1 MTDTMSGAHQAR
13 AIVPLLMLHV
23 TIVVVLLALLAQHVL
38 LTGDMVLHFILV
50 DEIMKHGGVQPG
62 SHLNGLVMPTYP
74 QVSHWLAA
82 IVGWSTGSGFVG
94 IIVVSILS
102 IYVSYLMIIRLVGA
116 ALPVNLLLF
125 TSAFALLA
133 RTHSL
138 IGWEVVVNWFY
149 PQLVADVIYFASL
162 LWLSKKAPIW
172 QQALF
177 VPLAG
182 AATMWV
188 QPLVAVHIFGAGAT
202 LIAFLVTEEW
212 HRESTFPTRTAL
224 YLLLLVTLCAF
235 VSVLHPSL
243 QVMRTVAMNNG
254 YLEFGYSRI
263 LLVAMVCAGIGIINL
278 WRHFTDRAEYVD
290 AVLGSALVAATLLAV
305 AQFAALQM
313 LSEGS
318 DYAVKKHMFIVVTL
332 GAMNAVRII
341 AWLTGPF
348 ARREAIGKY
357 ATPIMAAFATIYIL
371 KGFKTPVAP
380 ILEALAYANDVA
392 KSDVPGFRPGNTV
405 ADDISIPPLANY
417 MISLTALQHPPT
429 TSLMENPKQDAK
441 LVMIRRTPDTDQICE
456 QRLYQSKTHAIV
468 DPACLKIYPL
478 NKTLRFGEGGNGWR
492 YATEGWMAA
501 GSSNVWS
508 LGIPGGTIQLSL
520 AQNLDVPYE
529 INVTGMALLNQKHPE
544 QEVRVEVNGIDI
556 AAWTYHLA
564 APIGERSA
572 IIPAQMASS
581 GSLRIDF
588 KAINPVS
595 PAQMGMNT
603 DPRIF
608 GFGLESLT
616 VRPCCMA
623 VNK

>member
-1 MTDTMSGAHQAR
+1 MMDTMSGAHQAR
-13 AIVPLLMLHV
+13 AIAPLLMLHV
-23 TIVVVLLALLAQHVL
+23 TIVVALLALLARHVL

-62 SHLNGLVMPTYP
+62 SYLTQLVMPTYP
-74 QVSHWLAA
+74 QASHWLAA
-82 IVGWSTGSGFVG
+82 IVGWSSGSGFVG

-125 TSAFALLA
+125 TAAFALLA
-133 RTHSL
+133 HTHSL

-177 VPLAG
+177 VPLVG

-188 QPLVAVHIFGAGAT
+188 QPLVAVHIFAAGAT
-202 LIAFLVTEEW
+202 LIAFLLTEEW
-212 HRESTFPTRTAL
+212 HRESKFPARTAL
-224 YLLLLVTLCAF
+224 YLLLLVTLCAL
-235 VSVLHPSL
+235 VSALHPSL
-243 QVMRTVAMNNG
+243 RVMRTVAMNNG
-254 YLEFGYSRI
+254 YLEFSYSTI
-263 LLVAMVCAGIGIINL
+263 LLVAMVCAGIGIVNL
-278 WRHFTDRAEYVD
+278 WRHFSGRAEYVD
-290 AVLGSALVAATLLAV
+290 AVLGSAVAAATLLAI
-305 AQFAALQM
+305 AQFVALQM
-313 LSEGS
+313 LGEGS
-318 DYAVKKHMFIVVTL
+318 DYAVKKHMFIIVTL
-332 GAMNAVRII
+332 GAINAVRILGS
-341 AWLTGPF
+341 LTKPS
-348 ARREAIGKY
+348 ARREVIGKY
-357 ATPIMAAFATIYIL
+357 AAPILAATATIVIL
-371 KGFKTPVAP
+371 KPFKTPVAP
-380 ILEALAYANDVA
+380 ILEAQVFAIDAA

-405 ADDISIPPLANY
+405 ADDMSIPFLANY
-417 MISLTALQHPPT
+417 MISLTALQHPLT
-429 TSLMENPKQDAK
+429 TALTENPRQDAK
-441 LVMIRRTPDTDQICE
+441 LVMIRRNPDTDQICE
-456 QRLYQSKTHAIV
+456 QRLYESKTHAIV
-468 DPACLKIYPL
+468 DAACLKIYPL
-478 NKTLRFGEGGNGWR
+478 NKTLRFGDGGNGWL
-492 YATEGWMAA
+492 YAAEGWMVPS
-501 GSSNVWS
+501 SSNVWS

-520 AQNLDVPYE
+520 AQNLDAPYE
-529 INVTGMALLNQKHPE
+529 INVTGMALLNQKHPR
-544 QEVRVEVNGIDI
+544 QDIRVEVNGVDI
-556 AAWTYHLA
+556 ATWTYDLA

-572 IIPAQMASS
+572 MIPAQMASS

-616 VRPCCMA
+616 VRPCCVA